1 MKLRTRLALAAGVIM
16 MMASLLGGGLSFRMC
31 WQVMREQAVAD
42 ARLESQQVL
51 YDFEAYAQN
60 LGDNFT
66 GGMGAYYLK
75 SRQDDYSILLEKGA
89 VVYNQT
95 LLDAGALYRQ
105 TQETKGY
112 LSCLQRGRRLL
123 VFSWQRDN
131 LYLMH
136 IVDVT
141 STYLRLYKLG
151 VQIAGV
157 SLAGVLLAGG
167 LLFWA
172 LSRALRPLQ
181 ALSTGARN
189 IAAGAYQQRVPE
201 GRTDEIGEL
210 GRDFNRMA
218 QAVEEHIRQVEA
230 SEEKKT
236 LFMGSL
242 THELKTPLTAIS
254 GYAQTLRSAKLGEQD
269 REMALAY
276 IWQESKRLD
285 RLAKKMLRLLELE
298 RETALDVERLPIRQL
313 LEEACRVC
321 LPAAGEKGVRIV
333 QEDCPGE
340 VEGDRDLLVDV
351 FVNLVDNAVK
361 ASKPGGVVRLYAAG
375 GSIVVED
382 QGQGIPPEELA
393 RLTEPFYMVDKSRSR
408 KSGGAGLGLALVAV
422 ILRRHRMA
430 LCMESE
436 GGKGTKATVVTGQQG
451 RQDG

>member
-1 MKLRTRLALAAGVIM
+1 M
-16 MMASLLGGGLSFRMC
+16 
-31 WQVMREQAVAD
+31 
-42 ARLESQQVL
+42 
-51 YDFEAYAQN
+51 
-60 LGDNFT
+60 
-66 GGMGAYYLK
+66 
-75 SRQDDYSILLEKGA
+75 
-89 VVYNQT
+89 
-95 LLDAGALYRQ
+95 
-105 TQETKGY
+105 
-112 LSCLQRGRRLL
+112 
-123 VFSWQRDN
+123 FSWQRGN

-422 ILRRHRMA
+422 ILRRHGMA
-430 LCMESE
+430 LRMESE
-436 GGKGTKATVVTGQQG
+436 EGKGTKATVVTGQQG
-451 RQDG
+451 GTGRLGKRSVYILMTFF